1 MKTSASILGLLITS
15 SLLTLEASAAEG
27 QPFRDLQRQIDVL
40 KAEVRQLREDI
51 QSTQLQ
57 LTFRELEGRV
67 REVAPGADV
76 PIALVCD
83 VGEVVV
89 SGGYAFEPAGTLV
102 VKLNGPFFDGLR
114 SGWTTVLTNP
124 TAATV
129 GAEFRLSASCSR
141 GVGRSP

>member
-1 MKTSASILGLLITS
+1 MKTSASILAFLLITS
-15 SLLTLEASAAEG
+15 SSLTLQASAAEG
-27 QPFRDLQRQIDVL
+27 QPFRDLQRQIDVI

-57 LTFRELEGRV
+57 LTFRELEGR

-76 PIALVCD
+76 PIALACE
-83 VGEVVV
+83 VGEVVI

-102 VKLNGPFFDGLR
+102 VKLNGPSFDGSR

-124 TAATV
+124 TATTV